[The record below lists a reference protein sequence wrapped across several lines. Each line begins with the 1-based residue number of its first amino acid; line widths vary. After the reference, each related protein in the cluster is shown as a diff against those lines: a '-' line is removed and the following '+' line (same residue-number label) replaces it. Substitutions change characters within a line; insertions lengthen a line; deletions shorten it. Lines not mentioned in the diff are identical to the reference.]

1 MSSADDGDEED
12 GDQKMHS
19 MNIIGRCVLAALL
32 SLQLAACTS
41 YGGPPVT
48 NAPDKSSG
56 NALPLLSGHYA
67 P

>member
-1 MSSADDGDEED
+1 MSAANGNDE
-12 GDQKMHS
+12 DQAMHS
-19 MNIIGRCVLAALL
+19 MNIIGRGVLAALL

-48 NAPDKSSG
+48 NAPARSG
-56 NALPLLSGHYA
+56 LNGPPLLSGDYA